1 MISREARP
9 WPALEKEYTELLVGD
24 YCAHG
29 RPKKGRPVLAYFDN
43 PPRCDMGGRAAPPP
57 GGAITPPALHPAT
70 DLQTLRRKSQFH
82 VIYRRDFKL
91 GE

>member
-9 WPALEKEYTELLVGD
+9 WPAREKEYTELLVGD

-43 PPRCDMGGRAAPPP
+43 PPRCDTWAVLC
-57 GGAITPPALHPAT
+57 LHPAAPSR
-70 DLQTLRRKSQFH
+70 LQPSTRPLIYKLYVGNPQFH
-82 VIYRRDFKL
+82 MIYRRDFKL

>member
-9 WPALEKEYTELLVGD
+9 WPAREKEYTELLVGD

-43 PPRCDMGGRAAPPP
+43 PPRCDTWAVLCLTRRRHHASSLPP
-57 GGAITPPALHPAT
+57 GH
-70 DLQTLRRKSQFH
+70 
-82 VIYRRDFKL
+82 
-91 GE
+91 